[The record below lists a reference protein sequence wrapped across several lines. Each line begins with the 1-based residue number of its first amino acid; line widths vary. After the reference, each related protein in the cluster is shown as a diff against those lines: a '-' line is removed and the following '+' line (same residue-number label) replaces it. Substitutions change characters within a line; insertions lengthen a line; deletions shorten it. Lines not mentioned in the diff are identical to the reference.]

1 MWVNSFCLAVSAM
14 LVTLVTGQDAT
25 FPPNP
30 GYPPCN
36 VCGANKTV
44 TAPDGL
50 VYVPTMDA
58 PVTCNLF
65 FFGGMIG
72 YIDPTYC
79 PATVLFT
86 TNCSCQ
92 LGVVPVDSSSPST
105 LTTPQPQVAA
115 AVPAAPVTGGGPE
128 APVGVT
134 NAPVGVTKA
143 PSSSPNSAT
152 VTSPAP
158 VTTAPV
164 TTPAETTP
172 APVPMTPVT
181 TSAPVPMAPV
191 TTLAP
196 ASSSTSVPIPFSMA
210 PVPTRTTSAP
220 TATKKPSTSDSS
232 KSLVVIALSVVL
244 GMTVFMN
251 SLV

>member
-79 PATVLFT
+79 PAAVKYT

-92 LGVVPVDSSSPST
+92 LGGVLVDTASPST

-152 VTSPAP
+152 VTTPAP

-164 TTPAETTP
+164 TTQIGRAH
-172 APVPMTPVT
+172 V
-181 TSAPVPMAPV
+181 
-191 TTLAP
+191 
-196 ASSSTSVPIPFSMA
+196 
-210 PVPTRTTSAP
+210 
-220 TATKKPSTSDSS
+220 
-232 KSLVVIALSVVL
+232 
-244 GMTVFMN
+244 
-251 SLV
+251 